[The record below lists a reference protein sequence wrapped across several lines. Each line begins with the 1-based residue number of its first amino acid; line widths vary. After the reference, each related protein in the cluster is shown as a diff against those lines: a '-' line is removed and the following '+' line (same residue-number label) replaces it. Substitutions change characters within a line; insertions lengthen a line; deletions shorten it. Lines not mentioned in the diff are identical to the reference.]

1 MGAVRISN
9 ASREESMPA
18 LISFYLRFISPFICT
33 DCRRGGARRAEL
45 SASLRDSAAGAGRGE
60 EDRA

>member
-9 ASREESMPA
+9 ASREESMP
-18 LISFYLRFISPFICT
+18 LFKLCFVSPFICT
-33 DCRRGGARRAEL
+33 DFRRSRARRAEL
-45 SASLRDSAAGAGRGE
+45 PTSLRDSVAGAGRGE